1 MEKFKKTIEIKE
13 NNIDSARMEISELK
27 KGEMAKKE
35 DWLKRGKEGDNY
47 DVQFD
52 DIDPSLLTEKELAL
66 YLSYK
71 ESLGNKNSDFDREL
85 KKEFLKIQNEDS
97 KGMREHPED
106 KGWQS
111 REVFTEYLL
120 NKLEQSHTRKQ
131 LEEEEGLRSEIGE
144 MVAGEIKNKNNSEKY
159 NPALIA
165 TDPKLLKGS
174 DLEIYKR
181 FKNKTLTRSEF
192 LEFEK
197 EIMDEKN
204 SDPED
209 PMAISRD
216 NFQAYLG
223 NRISLLDNLK

>member
-27 KGEMAKKE
+27 KEEMTKKE

-111 REVFTEYLL
+111 REVFMEYLL

-131 LEEEEGLRSEIGE
+131 LEEEEELRLEIGE

-159 NPALIA
+159 NPALIVV
-165 TDPKLLKGS
+165 DQKLLRGS

-181 FKNKTLTRSEF
+181 FKNKTLTKDEF
-192 LEFEK
+192 LEYEK
-197 EIMDEKN
+197 EIIDEKN
-204 SDPED
+204 SNPED
-209 PMAISRD
+209 PIAISRD
-216 NFQAYLG
+216 NFQAYLS
-223 NRISLLDNLK
+223 NKISLLNNLK